1 MMPSQF
7 SRVFP
12 GPITSTRAT
21 ITPILNS
28 VGALTRR
35 CQQNFAPLHLSTL
48 LGLHTRSVR
57 VGKGCRAACRVTPPI
72 PSRFILEFH
81 AYGDRAPCSPE
92 KVAHFNPEMGVI
104 LAPIRQPDGGPTPYQ
119 PRAPTSA
126 MVPQWPLNGVCR
138 PVTRLVGVKLKD
150 EATLADGST
159 ASHVKLLLPPR
170 QSRGNS
176 YFGLG
181 HRDTLLVVTDEDPR
195 LCRRTVARREN
206 RSRRGVGVATRNAD
220 AFEGS
225 GIRVIDPWQA
235 PVN

>member
-1 MMPSQF
+1 MHPLGSPMVDQLRI
-7 SRVFP
+7 SRE
-12 GPITSTRAT
+12 
-21 ITPILNS
+21 
-28 VGALTRR
+28 RR
-35 CQQNFAPLHLSTL
+35 L
-48 LGLHTRSVR
+48 
-57 VGKGCRAACRVTPPI
+57 
-72 PSRFILEFH
+72 
-81 AYGDRAPCSPE
+81 
-92 KVAHFNPEMGVI
+92 
-104 LAPIRQPDGGPTPYQ
+104 
-119 PRAPTSA
+119 
-126 MVPQWPLNGVCR
+126 PQWSLNGVCR